1 MVNSDDHHPALRFPP
16 SLVRFC
22 RAYQRVINFAGIFLI
37 AAIAGIAG
45 LQVYFRYVVGSSLYW
60 SEELMRYM
68 MVWAAFL
75 LAGTAY
81 SRGEMLGFTL
91 LIDLLPPRLK
101 WLALLIGRL
110 VIVAFLA
117 VVVWYGV
124 DFAWRTRQDTA
135 TALQISMLGVHGS
148 VAVGSILMILHVIAV
163 QLTGEQEP
171 HIPGEGL

>member
-1 MVNSDDHHPALRFPP
+1 MVNTGGDNPAFHFPP
-16 SLVRFC
+16 TLVRIC

-37 AAIAGIAG
+37 AAIAVVAG
-45 LQVYFRYVVGSSLYW
+45 LQVYFRYVVGASLYW

-101 WLALLIGRL
+101 WFALLIGRL
-110 VIVAFLA
+110 AIIAFLA
-117 VVVWYGV
+117 VVVCYGV

-163 QLTGEQEP
+163 QLTGERP
-171 HIPGEGL
+171 HTPDEGL

>member
-1 MVNSDDHHPALRFPP
+1 VNTGGDNPAFKFPP
-16 SLVRFC
+16 VLVRVC
-22 RAYQRVINFAGIFLI
+22 RAYQHVINFAGIFLI
-37 AAIAGIAG
+37 AAIAIVAG
-45 LQVYFRYVVGSSLYW
+45 LQVYFRYVVGASLYW

-110 VIVAFLA
+110 VIIAFLA
-117 VVVWYGV
+117 VVVWYGI

-148 VAVGSILMILHVIAV
+148 VAVGSILMILHVTAV

-171 HIPGEGL
+171 HTPGEGL